1 MFYISKKLLANTKI
15 LVLQKHVQI
24 VADGLEPRFPLT
36 LSPENLQPVVEPQQR
51 KSLRERR
58 MSKSLHLKI
67 EQSKELPLVRQQSMP
82 KFYLDTPSLEEQAAM
97 YSRSPTA
104 SLVSPLPKKAGFQY
118 DLYSV
123 VQIENE
129 KSQINAN
136 VKVHRKDS
144 ERSSRLLQMKEK
156 IMLKR
161 SKSSLGTVTNLP
173 HSHHHI

>member
-1 MFYISKKLLANTKI
+1 MLSVFVCSMINNNFFLQEQLKVETDGTK
-15 LVLQKHVQI
+15 VSS
-24 VADGLEPRFPLT
+24 PLT
-36 LSPENLQPVVEPQQR
+36 LNPENLQPTADPQQR

-67 EQSKELPLVRQQSMP
+67 EQPKELPLVRQQSMP
-82 KFYLDTPSLEEQAAM
+82 KFYLDTPSLEEQVAM
-97 YSRSPTA
+97 YRTPTA
-104 SLVSPLPKKAGFQY
+104 SLVSPLPKKAGFQF

-129 KSQINAN
+129 KFQNN
-136 VKVHRKDS
+136 VNTKVHRKDS
-144 ERSSRLLQMKEK
+144 ERSSRLLQMKER

-161 SKSSLGTVTNLP
+161 SKSSVGPVTNLP